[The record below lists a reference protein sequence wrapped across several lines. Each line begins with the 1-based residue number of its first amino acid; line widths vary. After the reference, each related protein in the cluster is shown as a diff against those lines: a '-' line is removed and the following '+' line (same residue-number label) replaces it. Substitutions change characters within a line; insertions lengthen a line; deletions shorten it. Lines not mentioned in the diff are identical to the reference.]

1 MLINSLKDP
10 NKWVRREASTALGNM
25 GDPAV
30 DPLIITLKDEDWRV
44 RGGAAWALGK
54 IANKKAVE
62 PLIEAMNDDSG
73 FVRGGAAWALGNIG
87 DERSIEPLKIALND
101 KSSYVKRVAEKYLK
115 KLE

>member
-1 MLINSLKDP
+1 
-10 NKWVRREASTALGNM
+10 M

-30 DPLIITLKDEDWRV
+30 DSLIVTLKDDDWRV

-87 DERSIEPLKIALND
+87 DERAIEPLKNALND
-101 KSSYVKRVAEKYLK
+101 ESSYVKTGSREIFKKVRVNIYLFMISTTK
-115 KLE
+115 